1 MVYVL
6 NISFLDVLLNKS
18 VCGLRNKWTDLSD
31 LKLIAATIAEIDA
44 LSTLNREMVRL
55 AEEEQQL
62 LTEEPADIIRNL
74 EILIALKKADEGG
87 AREAQPRQPQINK
100 SRNQKKRLDNDLL
113 VSADSPGP
121 SPGVAPE
128 KMNRIKSSGRSQS
141 MSREPKEPAPKVGED
156 TKSDPFTVG
165 AEVVYKHNKKNGAD
179 GEGYLYTIKALHG
192 EGPKRR

>member
-1 MVYVL
+1 
-6 NISFLDVLLNKS
+6 
-18 VCGLRNKWTDLSD
+18 
-31 LKLIAATIAEIDA
+31 
-44 LSTLNREMVRL
+44 MVRL

-87 AREAQPRQPQINK
+87 AREAQPRQPIINK
-100 SRNQKKRLDNDLL
+100 SRNQKKRLDDDLL

-141 MSREPKEPAPKVGED
+141 MSREPKEPAPKVTED
-156 TKSDPFTVG
+156 SKSSDLFTVG

-192 EGPKRR
+192 EGPKRRYADTFDNTTPTPLIYLTAST